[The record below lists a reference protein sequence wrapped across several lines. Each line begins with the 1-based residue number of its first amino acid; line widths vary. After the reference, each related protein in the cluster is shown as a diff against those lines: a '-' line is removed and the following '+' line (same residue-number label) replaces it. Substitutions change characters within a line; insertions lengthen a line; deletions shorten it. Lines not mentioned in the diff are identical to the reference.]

1 MLDNRGHETRNIKVE
16 IVSLSLIEGAKQWYT
31 LTVRKLH
38 GELEKITSTSHDS
51 PVESSPEPREPK
63 VDEIQPLE
71 FPFQFKG
78 YLLKIMETPR
88 TIPAKRDHR

>member
-1 MLDNRGHETRNIKVE
+1 MRQETLKWK
-16 IVSLSLIEGAKQWYT
+16 LFPFSLIEGAKQWYT